1 MLIYIITK
9 MSIVDTIKQLPR
21 NKLIIGGIIIAVI
34 LFLLYRKHQNENMEN
49 TIGPR
54 HTTQSGFAW
63 W

>member
-1 MLIYIITK
+1 